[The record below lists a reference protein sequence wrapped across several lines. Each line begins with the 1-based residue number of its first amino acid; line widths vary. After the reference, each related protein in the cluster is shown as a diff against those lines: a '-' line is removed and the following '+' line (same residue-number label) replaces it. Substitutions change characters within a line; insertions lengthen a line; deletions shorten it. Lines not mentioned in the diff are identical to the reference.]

1 MVVQRDEIVKQ
12 VNGIF
17 IAILDNDKVL
27 LTETT
32 TAIDVEEWDSLTHI
46 QLVLAIEKHFK
57 IRFTSKEIQ
66 GWSSVGGMVDSISK
80 KISLKAT

>member
-1 MVVQRDEIVKQ
+1 MAMQRHDILKQ
-12 VNGIF
+12 VNDIF
-17 IAILDNDKVL
+17 IVILDNDKVA

-66 GWSSVGGMVDSISK
+66 GWNSVGGMVDSINK